1 MYIRI
6 PFFVVILL
14 LIISSTSC
22 LKDKLDDRCEVS
34 YYSTAIKPL
43 LISSCSN
50 NENCHVSGGA
60 PGTNYNNYEEVYAEK
75 EEIIRRINLN
85 KFNTQFMPRGANPLS
100 EADIQLLQ
108 NWVNAGAK
116 GCNKWISPP
125 WFVAKVLKHRWQ
137 AAGNLTQILK
147 QKKNSGPFR

>member
-6 PFFVVILL
+6 PFFIVILL

-60 PGTNYNNYEEVYAEK
+60 PGTNYNNYDEVYADK

-85 KFNTQFMPRGANPLS
+85 KFNTQFMPRGASPLS

-116 GCNKWISPP
+116 GCNK
-125 WFVAKVLKHRWQ
+125 
-137 AAGNLTQILK
+137 
-147 QKKNSGPFR
+147 